1 METEVEAREAE
12 VRAAGDMVAAMEV
25 VVKAAVRVAM
35 AVVRAVAARAVV
47 RAAAAREEAS
57 AATMVAAEEGTV
69 AGSQRTLCPGG
80 EYCHEALSSSPRSS
94 RLGWRLSSRAT
105 PRCPRRR

>member
-47 RAAAAREEAS
+47 RAAAARA
-57 AATMVAAEEGTV
+57 AAEAVFSGRPSTPQLLAARDAWRFSTSSV
-69 AGSQRTLCPGG
+69 LRVLARGSSS
-80 EYCHEALSSSPRSS
+80 LSSMVGSH
-94 RLGWRLSSRAT
+94 LM
-105 PRCPRRR
+105 